1 MASTHT
7 GNQMNKLWKIIALL
21 LLLGTIDIG
30 RYFIFPDIK
39 ALKNNNPLPTAF
51 MEYRQEQWAAENRD
65 KELTQKWVPMSK
77 ISPNVIKAVL
87 IGEDDGFWKHDG
99 FDIKGMEN
107 AIERSIKKK
116 TLASG
121 STISQQLSKNLYL
134 SPSKNP
140 VRKIKEAIL
149 TWRIEKTL
157 SKRRILEIYLNVAEW
172 GDGIFGI
179 EAAARHYYHK
189 SAKKLTAREASRL
202 VAVLPNPIKYNPI
215 GNQKYVKNRAR
226 IIYKTM
232 QRRGIISSVYQEI
245 MTQKAPDTSLGS
257 FFDDN
262 ATNLP
267 LLDSSSKEED
277 QVNTQ
282 ESNSDLPLESTPPS
296 DDEGN
301 ESQ

>member
-1 MASTHT
+1 
-7 GNQMNKLWKIIALL
+7 MNKFWKIITILLVLGAL
-21 LLLGTIDIG
+21 DIG
-30 RYFIFPDIK
+30 RYFIYPNISS
-39 ALKNNNPLPTAF
+39 LKNNNPIPTAF
-51 MEYRQEQWAAENRD
+51 MEYRQEQWESENKD
-65 KELTQKWVPMSK
+65 KEITQKWVKMSR

-99 FDIKGMEN
+99 FDVKGMEN

-116 TLASG
+116 TLAGG

-189 SAKKLTAREASRL
+189 SAKNLTAREASRL
-202 VAVLPNPIKYNPI
+202 VAVLPNPIKYNPT

-232 QRRGIISSVYQEI
+232 KRRGVIQSMYTEV
-245 MTQKAPDTSLGS
+245 MTPVKEDGIPSTEENGSTTSLFEAADMQEQS
-257 FFDDN
+257 PNN
-262 ATNLP
+262 APTEMLEEPSVFTETN
-267 LLDSSSKEED
+267 
-277 QVNTQ
+277 V
-282 ESNSDLPLESTPPS
+282 
-296 DDEGN
+296 
-301 ESQ
+301 SQ